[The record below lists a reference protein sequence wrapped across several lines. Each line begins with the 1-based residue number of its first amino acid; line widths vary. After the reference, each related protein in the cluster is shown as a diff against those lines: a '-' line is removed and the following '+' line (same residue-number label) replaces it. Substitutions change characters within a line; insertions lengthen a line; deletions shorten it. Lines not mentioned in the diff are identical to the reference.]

1 MVQLDAH
8 GAAQRL
14 VADEKAAQ
22 KGFSGLSAHIGLL
35 SSPAYQR
42 LMAIEPWM
50 RRAIPGL
57 ILLFLVLLALI
68 RGLSLYEWQQNI
80 ENSARSALILSSTHI
95 SSDID
100 RAFFSSKTTAP
111 LAISRLEDILVN
123 FRSQS
128 LITRFAQI
136 AIVNQNNTVIAA
148 SGFEPF
154 IGSAITRAVA
164 DGQPLF
170 ALGSSAGVMVVTVN
184 DEKALAA
191 YTQAGMGHYGIFIS
205 LSQQKMLAEWRRTVS
220 LNITLF
226 TGTVSVMLVI
236 LYAYFSQA
244 ARARDADRIAEKI
257 QWRIDTAMVRGR
269 CGLWDWDMARGRIYW
284 SRSMYE
290 MLGYRPYDALLS
302 ISEVASIIDPA
313 DLDLYEVARRAMS
326 GEMDYID
333 INVAMRH
340 ADGRAVWMRIR
351 AEVVEG
357 DEPHLVGIS
366 FDISEQQQFAEQT
379 AKADLRI
386 RDAIENISESFVLW
400 DADGRLV
407 MSNSK
412 YREYA
417 GLAEQMLQAG
427 AERAAVEALAKPAI
441 SEQALGEDEGG
452 NSARERQLA
461 DGKWLKVNERRTKDG
476 GFVSVGTDISELKQQ
491 QQRLEDSQQRFVA
504 MIQDLKRARYEQK
517 KRTDEVSELNKRLKA
532 EKERAESA
540 NLAKSEFLANMSHE
554 LRTPLN
560 AIIGFSQIMTQKTF
574 GPLGSERYQEYI
586 DDIYNSGTHLL
597 MLINDILDMSKIE
610 AGRFSIDC
618 KEIDLV
624 PVISETLRTVSLQ
637 AQEKQVQLDTKIA
650 EAMQVE
656 VDSRA
661 MRQVL
666 LNLLSN
672 AVKFTPP
679 GGSIRVRSHI
689 VSGAL
694 VISIA
699 DNGIGIPKSAISKL
713 GKPFEQVENQFTKTH
728 TGSGL
733 GLAISRSLIELHG
746 GTLRIFSREGKGTT
760 VCLRIPQTRH
770 RKSPLQKNKARQRV

>member
-1 MVQLDAH
+1 MAQLDAH
-8 GAAQRL
+8 SAAKRL
-14 VADEKAAQ
+14 VADDKITR
-22 KGFSGLSAHIGLL
+22 KGGAGLSAYMGLIA
-35 SSPAYQR
+35 SPSYQR
-42 LMAIEPWM
+42 LLVIEPWM
-50 RRAIPGL
+50 RRAIPVL
-57 ILLFLVLLALI
+57 IIVFLAILAAV
-68 RGLSLYEWQQNI
+68 RGLSLYEWRKSI
-80 ENSARSALILSSTHI
+80 ETGAQAALKLSSSHI
-95 SSDID
+95 SSQVD
-100 RAFFSSKTTAP
+100 RAFFGKGHGPTP
-111 LAISRLEDILVN
+111 LSTSQLQEILVQ
-123 FRSQS
+123 FRTQS
-128 LITRFAQI
+128 LVAPAAEIG
-136 AIVNQNNTVIAA
+136 IVNESGNIIAA
-148 SGFEPF
+148 SGFEPL
-154 IGSAITRAVA
+154 IGSPIASIVT
-164 DGQPLF
+164 DGQALF
-170 ALGSSAGVMVVTVN
+170 TLGSSAGVMQVTVHG
-184 DEKALAA
+184 EKAFA
-191 YTQAGMGHYGIFIS
+191 TFTRAGLGRYGIFVS
-205 LSQQKMLAEWRRTVS
+205 LTEQKMLADWRRTIS
-220 LNITLF
+220 LNVTLF
-226 TGTVSVMLVI
+226 GGTISIMLVI

-244 ARARDADRIAEKI
+244 ARARDADHIAEKI
-257 QWRIDTAMVRGR
+257 QRRIDTAMVRGR

-313 DLDLYEVARRAMS
+313 DLDLYDIARRAMS
-326 GEMDYID
+326 GEVDHID

-340 ADGRAVWMRIR
+340 ANGRPVWMRIR
-351 AEVVEG
+351 AEVADG

-379 AKADLRI
+379 AEADLRI
-386 RDAIENISESFVLW
+386 QDAIENISESFVLW

-417 GLAEQMLQAG
+417 GLTEQVLQVG
-427 AERAAVEALAKPAI
+427 AQRTAVEAMAKPAI
-441 SEQALGEDEGG
+441 SVHALGEDDGG
-452 NSARERQLA
+452 NYASERQLP
-461 DGKWLKVNERRTKDG
+461 DGRWLKVNERRTKDG

-504 MIQDLKRARYEQK
+504 MIQDLKRARHEQK

-560 AIIGFSQIMTQKTF
+560 AIIGFSQIMTQATF

-597 MLINDILDMSKIE
+597 TLINDILDMSKIE

-618 KEIDLV
+618 KEIDLA
-624 PVISETLRTVSLQ
+624 PVISEALRALSLQ
-637 AQEKQVQLDTKIA
+637 TQEKQIHIKSDIA
-650 EAMQVE
+650 GSMRVE
-656 VDSRA
+656 VDNRA
-661 MRQVL
+661 MRQVS

-679 GGSIRVRSHI
+679 GGNIHVRARI
-689 VSGAL
+689 VKGTL
-694 VISIA
+694 VLSIA
-699 DNGIGIPKSAISKL
+699 DSGIGIPKTAIGKL

-733 GLAISRSLIELHG
+733 GLAI
-746 GTLRIFSREGKGTT
+746 
-760 VCLRIPQTRH
+760 P
-770 RKSPLQKNKARQRV
+770 AR